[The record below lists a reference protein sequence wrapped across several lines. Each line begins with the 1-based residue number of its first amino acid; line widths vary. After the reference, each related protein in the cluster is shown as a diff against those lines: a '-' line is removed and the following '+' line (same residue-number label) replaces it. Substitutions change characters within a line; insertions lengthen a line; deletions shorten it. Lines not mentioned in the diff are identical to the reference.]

1 VGGLPVSELNVLE
14 VEFLALNEYNMFVT
28 IDEFQYYGDQ
38 LLLHWM
44 KDHGDGQGLK
54 SMVGYRSPTHTS
66 TDMDGDSR
74 MGPRQNDQEYNT
86 AQISRA
92 TRQLSI
98 DKTNGTPP
106 ITTPMKD
113 TNRKSDEIDQHRLF
127 KRPSSRVVAGE
138 QGSGDTIQPSFSHS
152 TQSSSTNYPSSEPK
166 S

>member
-1 VGGLPVSELNVLE
+1 VGGLPVSELNILE

-44 KDHGDGQGLK
+44 KDHGDGQDFQNLAN
-54 SMVGYRSPTHTS
+54 YRSSTHTS
-66 TDMDGDSR
+66 TDMDGDSG
-74 MGPRQNDQEYNT
+74 MTPRQSDQEFNT

-113 TNRKSDEIDQHRLF
+113 ANRKSDEIDQHRLF
-127 KRPSSRVVAGE
+127 KRPSSRAVAGD
-138 QGSGDTIQPSFSHS
+138 QGSDSIQPSSYHS
-152 TQSSSTNYPSSEPK
+152 AQPSAISYPSSDPK
-166 S
+166 P